1 MAGIADDYQLKTHGP
16 VLSENCN
23 KAPISKK
30 TDYDFHL
37 AERQSLLTR
46 LLDAV
51 KQCQV
56 RFGGRRELATDGD
69 SRQVTEITGLSKV
82 TRFAEMEAHPAFWQN
97 VKEHLTKHELQRFLL
112 LKSVNTEMGRGRAWL
127 RASLNEHSL
136 ERYMHMIIEKDDI
149 LSQYYE
155 DWAFLRDQE
164 RSSMLPNMAA
174 GLGSILFALTIDS
187 PEINAPISSAI
198 PLALTSEKIKPET
211 TPDIQPVMATN
222 KPAACD
228 RKRDKKKRKK
238 LANIVTFSDDDD
250 QISSISSSPCSV
262 QNDSFDISAK
272 SSLDSP
278 SYLANTDRLH
288 FNDYT
293 QVDSPLTKSSGLS
306 SPSVTNESNKQSP
319 KNNDENHKS
328 SSPSEL
334 GLIFKFGKKPPLKA
348 VDSQSS
354 LTSDDLVGDDAYLAP
369 VSSIAERRLS
379 QGSGSSL
386 EMDGKYCKQPLIPMN
401 SEGEYL
407 DQGGDG
413 DSSGIHQSVA
423 LQDFVNLSG
432 TDIENAAFALV
443 MAQKGSNN
451 DSHGYRTEG
460 DGGNVQEESHKEM
473 TTMELKQA
481 IVTMMLR
488 KDQVEDQNRSLQ
500 TLLSQEQETS
510 LALRAELKDINTKM
524 SVLQEKD
531 NCKIQSLQKENELLR
546 HQLKKYVN
554 AVQLLRKEGP
564 KAEGKLFSPPFFFSP
579 FFFPPFFFP
588 PFSFFPFLFF
598 FPFSFFSL
606 SLFFPFSFFPFLFF
620 SLSFSSLS
628 LFSSL
633 SSFLWSLGIHLDELQ
648 PVIPPPKANID
659 YSHEASEY
667 EKKLIQV
674 AEMHGELMEFNE
686 VLHRK
691 IQSQDTFI
699 KQLRQELV
707 NLRGPLPNEVSSY
720 SENLSIDVDNLS
732 LNTRNLVHVWIPSA
746 FLRGSASDS
755 YHVYQVYVRIQDE
768 EWNVYRRYRQFY
780 VLYCKLKKKYPI
792 LGQFNF
798 PPKVTVGYKEAR
810 VVEKRRV
817 MLQTYLRKV
826 INCVMENSNEIST
839 SITKNTLLQL
849 LPFFGDMPEVNNKRK
864 KKNEP
869 APNQSVATNSA
880 IDNIEKLKN
889 RKKV

>member
-1 MAGIADDYQLKTHGP
+1 MAATDDDYQLKTHKH
-16 VLSENCN
+16 VLNESRS
-23 KAPISKK
+23 KSPISKQR
-30 TDYDFHL
+30 DYDFHL

-69 SRQVTEITGLSKV
+69 SRVSCLCAAWEAVLQYGLRYNNKALSALKQVTEITGLSKV
-82 TRFAEMEAHPAFWQN
+82 TRFAEMETHPAFWQN
-97 VKEHLTKHELQRFLL
+97 VKEHMTKHELQRFLL

-187 PEINAPISSAI
+187 AEINAPISSTI

-222 KPAACD
+222 KPTISD
-228 RKRDKKKRKK
+228 RKREKKKRKK

-278 SYLANTDRLH
+278 SFLANTDRLH
-288 FNDYT
+288 FNGFT
-293 QVDSPLTKSSGLS
+293 QVDSPLTKSDSS
-306 SPSVTNESNKQSP
+306 SPSVTESNKENTKS
-319 KNNDENHKS
+319 NDENNKIS
-328 SSPSEL
+328 PPSEI

-348 VDSQSS
+348 VDSLSS
-354 LTSDDLVGDDAYLAP
+354 LTSEDLAGDETYLAP

-386 EMDGKYCKQPLIPMN
+386 EMDGKYCKQPLIPMT

-407 DQGGDG
+407 EQGGEG
-413 DSSGIHQSVA
+413 DSVGLHQSVA
-423 LQDFVNLSG
+423 SHDFVNLSG
-432 TDIENAAFALV
+432 TDVENAAFALV

-451 DSHGYRTEG
+451 DRHGHRTEG

-473 TTMELKQA
+473 TTNELKQA

-488 KDQVEDQNRSLQ
+488 KDQVEDQNRSLE
-500 TLLSQEQETS
+500 TLLSQEQEIS
-510 LALRAELKDINTKM
+510 LALRAELKDTNTKI

-564 KAEGKLFSPPFFFSP
+564 KAEG
-579 FFFPPFFFP
+579 
-588 PFSFFPFLFF
+588 
-598 FPFSFFSL
+598 
-606 SLFFPFSFFPFLFF
+606 
-620 SLSFSSLS
+620 
-628 LFSSL
+628 
-633 SSFLWSLGIHLDELQ
+633 SLGIHLDELQ
-648 PVIPPPKANID
+648 PVIPPPKSNID

-699 KQLRQELV
+699 KQLREELV
-707 NLRGPLPNEVSSY
+707 HLRGPLPNEDSSY
-720 SENLSIDVDNLS
+720 SESLSIDVDSLS
-732 LNTRNLVHVWIPSA
+732 LNARNLVHVWIPSA
-746 FLRGSASDS
+746 FLRGNASDS

-780 VLYCKLKKKYPI
+780 VLYSKLKKKYPI

-798 PPKVTVGYKEAR
+798 PPKVTVGYKDAR
-810 VVEKRRV
+810 VVETRRV

-826 INCVMENSNEIST
+826 INCVMENSNEIGSAI
-839 SITKNTLLQL
+839 SKHTLLQI
-849 LPFFGDMPEVNNKRK
+849 LPFFGDMPDVNNKKK

-869 APNQSVATNSA
+869 VSTQSTATHSGNHNMASTQ
-880 IDNIEKLKN
+880 EQPLYTGL
-889 RKKV
+889 

>member
-1 MAGIADDYQLKTHGP
+1 MAGITDDYQLKTDGP
-16 VLSENCN
+16 FLSENCN

-69 SRQVTEITGLSKV
+69 SRVSCLCAAWEAVLQYGLRYSNKALSALKQVTEITGLSKV

-328 SSPSEL
+328 SSPSEI

-413 DSSGIHQSVA
+413 DSSGIHHSVP

-564 KAEGKLFSPPFFFSP
+564 KAEG
-579 FFFPPFFFP
+579 
-588 PFSFFPFLFF
+588 
-598 FPFSFFSL
+598 
-606 SLFFPFSFFPFLFF
+606 
-620 SLSFSSLS
+620 
-628 LFSSL
+628 
-633 SSFLWSLGIHLDELQ
+633 SLGIHLDELQ

-880 IDNIEKLKN
+880 SHTPATTQEQPLYTGL
-889 RKKV
+889 